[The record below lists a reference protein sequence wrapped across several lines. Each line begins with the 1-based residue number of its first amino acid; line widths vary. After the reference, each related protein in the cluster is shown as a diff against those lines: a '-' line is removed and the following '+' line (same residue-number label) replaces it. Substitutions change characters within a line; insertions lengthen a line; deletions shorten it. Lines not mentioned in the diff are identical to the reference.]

1 MESNSKELLKK
12 TAIITIGNI
21 STKLINFL
29 LLPFYTYILTTE
41 QYGTYDLLHTYIFLL
56 VPILSLQLN
65 YAAFKYL
72 VEVRNEG
79 ADYRQ
84 TVSTTTLFM
93 LLQVVVYGLIFA
105 AVILIFDYV
114 YLKYLALW
122 IIATVVLYD
131 TQQMVRGINKTG
143 LYAAAGVLSS
153 ALMIV
158 LNIVFLTVFDMR
170 VAGLLLAGGISSAV
184 AALVLWLFS
193 GLHKYVDIKM
203 FSYSHLKKMLKF
215 SLPLVPE
222 ELAWWVIH
230 ASDRSIVTFLLG
242 VAQNGIIAVSQKF
255 SSVYITLYNIFNLSW
270 NESVILNFKSEK
282 GRAYIAKTINTVTA
296 LFASLGIGIV
306 AVMPFIFPFFV
317 NIEYAQA
324 YNLIPIYML
333 AAVADVYLGMY
344 GAVLIAKE
352 KTKFVALCTVLAGVI
367 NVAVHIVLIKL
378 IGIYA
383 APISSVIAYV
393 TILVIRYV
401 AVKKDIGKSLDF
413 KKHATLTAAFIVTS
427 VCYYVNN
434 LYLCAAVLVA
444 DIIIC
449 FYINKGSLA
458 SFKDMIFSKFKRKGG
473 N

>member
-29 LLPFYTYILTTE
+29 LLPFYTYILTPE
-41 QYGTYDLLHTYIFLL
+41 QYGTYDLLHTYVFLL

-72 VEVRNEG
+72 VEARNDG

-93 LLQVVVYGLIFA
+93 LFQVVVYALIFA
-105 AVILIFDYV
+105 VVILVFDYV

-122 IIATVVLYD
+122 IIAIVILYD

-143 LYAAAGVLSS
+143 LYAIAGVISS

-158 LNIVFLTVFDMR
+158 LNIVFLTVCDMR
-170 VAGLLLAGGISSAV
+170 VAGLLLAGGISSLV
-184 AALVLWLFS
+184 AALFLWLFS
-193 GLHKYVDIKM
+193 GLHKFIDPKT
-203 FSYSHLKKMLKF
+203 FSAKSLKKMLKF

-230 ASDRSIVTFLLG
+230 ASDRSIVTFILG
-242 VAQNGIIAVSQKF
+242 EAQNGIIAVSQKF

-270 NESVILNFKSEK
+270 NETVILNFKSEK
-282 GRAYIAKTINTVTA
+282 GREYIAKTINSVSA
-296 LFASLGIGIV
+296 LFTSLGIGIV
-306 AVMPFIFPFFV
+306 AVMPFIFPIFV
-317 NIEYAQA
+317 NSNYGEA
-324 YNLIPIYML
+324 YNLVPIYMF

-352 KTKFVALCTVLAGVI
+352 RTKFVALCTLLAGVI
-367 NVAVHIVLIKL
+367 NLVVHFALIKF

-383 APISSVIAYV
+383 APISSAMAYF
-393 TILVIRYV
+393 IIFIIRYV
-401 AVKKDIGKSLDF
+401 AVKKDIGRSLDF
-413 KKHATLTAAFIVTS
+413 VKHAVLAATFIITA
-427 VCYYVNN
+427 VCYYVGN
-434 LYLCAAVLVA
+434 LYLCAAVLLIDFV
-444 DIIIC
+444 IC
-449 FYINKGSLA
+449 FYLNKGSLA
-458 SFKDMIFSKFKRKGG
+458 SFKNMIFSKFKG
-473 N
+473 